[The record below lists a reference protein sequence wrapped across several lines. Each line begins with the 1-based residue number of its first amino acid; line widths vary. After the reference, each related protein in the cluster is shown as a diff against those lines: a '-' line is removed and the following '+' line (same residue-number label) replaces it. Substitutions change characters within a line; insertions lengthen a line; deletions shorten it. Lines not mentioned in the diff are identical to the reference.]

1 MTGEAVGI
9 YKRSGVKKAV
19 ESKLHR
25 VTKEY
30 RLFVQE
36 NSTVLT
42 HKIILFAKEWGNENS

>member
-30 RLFVQE
+30 RLSVQE

-42 HKIILFAKEWGNENS
+42 HKIILFAKEWGNKNS